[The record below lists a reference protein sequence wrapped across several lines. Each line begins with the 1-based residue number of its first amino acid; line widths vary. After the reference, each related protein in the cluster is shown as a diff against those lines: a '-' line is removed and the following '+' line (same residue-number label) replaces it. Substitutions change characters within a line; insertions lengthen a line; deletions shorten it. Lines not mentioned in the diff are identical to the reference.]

1 MVRERRDVD
10 SSAPASRKCKSA
22 DAAVTSIL
30 RHFESLPDPRHHRN
44 RRHLLGDVIALAV
57 CGVIVGCDGPT
68 TIAAWA
74 RAKQDWL
81 REVLEL
87 PNGIPSRDCI
97 RRVLSLLKPEAF
109 QQCFQS
115 WIASLLGET
124 TRDGTEP
131 ARHIAID
138 GKTARRSHDAR
149 NGLGPLH
156 LVSAWA
162 TQHGLSLG
170 QLATEEKS
178 NEITVIPELIDRI
191 GVKGAIVTIDAM
203 GCQTDIAQ
211 RIVDGE
217 GDYLLAVK
225 DNQPKLREAIEEF
238 FHAERQAKRPNVPHR
253 QHQTCEQSHGRRDE
267 RFYVLAKL
275 PAEFSLKERWPGLKA
290 IGMAIRLTEKSDG
303 TTSSDIRYFIGS
315 CYPSG
320 ARFAEAVRG
329 HWGIENSL
337 HWVLDVTFDEDHSR
351 TRNRRMADN
360 LSWLRRFAISL
371 LKRHSSKDSIRCK
384 SRAAGWNNE
393 FLLQV
398 ITGKG
403 V

>member
-1 MVRERRDVD
+1 MPKTRVAVPVRL
-10 SSAPASRKCKSA
+10 SS
-22 DAAVTSIL
+22 II

-44 RRHLLGDVIALAV
+44 RRHLLGDVITLAV

-68 TIAAWA
+68 AITAWA

-109 QQCFQS
+109 QRCFES
-115 WIASLLGET
+115 WIASLVGET
-124 TRDGTEP
+124 TCAGTDP
-131 ARHIAID
+131 RRHIAID

-162 TQHGLSLG
+162 TENGLSLG
-170 QLATEEKS
+170 QLATDEKS

-191 GVKGAIVTIDAM
+191 DVKGAIVTIDAM
-203 GCQTDIAQ
+203 GCQKDIAQ
-211 RIVDGE
+211 KIVDGQ
-217 GDYLLAVK
+217 GDYVLAVK
-225 DNQPKLREAIEEF
+225 DNQPKLHAAIQEF
-238 FHAERQAKRPNVPHR
+238 FSDERQAELMKLPHR
-253 QHQTCEQSHGRRDE
+253 EHQTCEQSHGRRDQ
-267 RFYVLAKL
+267 RYYVVAKV
-275 PAEFSLKERWPGLKA
+275 PADFPLKDQWPGLQA
-290 IGMAIRLTEKSDG
+290 IGTAVRVTEKPDG
-303 TTSSDIRYFIGS
+303 TTSGDVRYFISS

-320 ARFAEAVRG
+320 RRFAEAVRG

-351 TRNRRMADN
+351 TRNRRMTDN
-360 LSWLRRFAISL
+360 LSWLRRFAVSL
-371 LKRHSSKDSIRCK
+371 LKRHTSKDSIKCK
-384 SRAAGWNNE
+384 SRIAGWNNQ
-393 FLLQV
+393 FLMEV
-398 ITGKG
+398 ITA
-403 V
+403 